1 MKSRLTR
8 AQKLEILEFDEPK
21 VIQKNNKKLDSEP
34 NIPSSESEESGV
46 DSEGD
51 SEQENSEISDSEK
64 ILVSGSSK

>member
-8 AQKLEILEFDEPK
+8 AEKLEILEFDELK
-21 VIQKNNKKLDSEP
+21 VKQKNNKKLDSEP
-34 NIPSSESEESGV
+34 NIPSSESEE
-46 DSEGD
+46 SEGD